1 MELTDLPQWLP
12 ENSGPIISELVSVLS
27 SRVTKLQPSPIKTE
41 SWRSEVK
48 CLLVFPSPSLRNLYN
63 HYEGNEQSIG
73 WFPASMSCILSRDN
87 LANLFYFLFFIFF
100 VTLLFDITKIK
111 EKLLFSIREL
121 NKPAC
126 LGSKY
131 IWKEML

>member
-1 MELTDLPQWLP
+1 MFPDP
-12 ENSGPIISELVSVLS
+12 ED
-27 SRVTKLQPSPIKTE
+27 
-41 SWRSEVK
+41 
-48 CLLVFPSPSLRNLYN
+48 NLYN

-121 NKPAC
+121 KKPAC

>member
-1 MELTDLPQWLP
+1 MVEKYEKHCFAIPLSQ
-12 ENSGPIISELVSVLS
+12 EASEEYKSKTVLVFF
-27 SRVTKLQPSPIKTE
+27 T
-41 SWRSEVK
+41 
-48 CLLVFPSPSLRNLYN
+48 LVFPDPGDNLYN

-87 LANLFYFLFFIFF
+87 LANLFYFFVFFL

-121 NKPAC
+121 KKPAC